1 MIHMMMMKIDIPG
14 SAHAAST
21 WALTIHILLGCSLQ
35 LHTQSASGQTSLQT
49 VAIAKEP
56 VRKKSCRTGRRR
68 RRRRR
73 RMSPWSAEECFVTSS
88 SHLFEDGPLS

>member
-1 MIHMMMMKIDIPG
+1 MLMMMMKIDIPG

-21 WALTIHILLGCSLQ
+21 MGLTVHILLGCGLQ

-49 VAIAKEP
+49 VAIAREP
-56 VRKKSCRTGRRR
+56 VRKKSC
-68 RRRRR
+68 R